1 MNLPGSGIAPRLS
14 SLVLL
19 MLLLQAGA
27 VMAAE
32 QFRMITLQYR
42 LARDV
47 LPVIEP
53 MVGINGSVRAID
65 NHLLISASPEQL
77 VQIETV
83 IARLDVM
90 RQNVRITVSHASDLQ
105 LQQRGAAVSGR
116 ASAGDV
122 EVVVPP
128 AVGDGVGLQVYDSNT
143 RSRDT
148 GTEFLTVLD
157 GEQAFIRVGQIVP
170 FTQRWILLTRRYAI
184 VQESVEFQDI
194 TTGFA
199 VRPHYIGDQVELEI
213 TPRIARWNQAG
224 FIDFEELSTIV
235 RVSPGEWFDLGST
248 MQAHDEVSQAI
259 LAGEQRAERRN
270 STLRIKVN

>member
-53 MVGINGSVRAID
+53 LVGPSGSVRAID
-65 NHLLISASPEQL
+65 NHLLITASPEQL
-77 VQIETV
+77 AQIETV
-83 IARLDVM
+83 IERLDVI
-90 RQNVRITVSHASDLQ
+90 RKNVRITVSHASDLQ

-184 VQESVEFQDI
+184 VQDSVEFQDI

-199 VRPHYIGDQVELEI
+199 VRPRYMGDQVELEI

-224 FIDFEELSTIV
+224 FIDFEELSTVV
-235 RVSPGEWFDLGST
+235 RVEPGEWFDLGST
-248 MQAHDEVSQAI
+248 MQDRDEVSYAI
-259 LAGEQRAERRN
+259 LAGEQRDERRN
-270 STLRIKVN
+270 TTLRIKVD

>member
-1 MNLPGSGIAPRLS
+1 MNLSGRRINPYVYRH
-14 SLVLL
+14 VLWL
-19 MLLLQAGA
+19 FLLLAGVA
-27 VMAAE
+27 MAAE

-42 LARDV
+42 MARDV

-53 MVGINGSVRAID
+53 LVGPGGSVRAID
-65 NHLLISASPEQL
+65 NHLLITASPEQL
-77 VQIETV
+77 AQIEAV
-83 IARLDVM
+83 IERMDVM
-90 RQNVRITVSHASDLQ
+90 RRNVRITVSHASDLQ
-105 LQQRGAAVSGR
+105 WQQRGAAVRGR
-116 ASAGDV
+116 VSAGDV

-143 RSRDT
+143 KSYGA

-157 GEQAFIRVGQIVP
+157 GEQAFIRVGQIIP

-184 VQESVEFQDI
+184 VQENVEFQDI

-199 VRPHYIGDQVELEI
+199 VRPRYMGDQVELEI

-248 MQAHDEVSQAI
+248 MQNRDEVSQAI
-259 LAGEQRAERRN
+259 LAGEQREERRN
-270 STLRIKVN
+270 STLRIKVD

>member
-1 MNLPGSGIAPRLS
+1 
-14 SLVLL
+14 
-19 MLLLQAGA
+19 
-27 VMAAE
+27 MAAE

-143 RSRDT
+143 RSHDT
-148 GTEFLTVLD
+148 GTEFLTVLE
-157 GEQAFIRVGQIVP
+157 GEQAFIRIGQIVP

-184 VQESVEFQDI
+184 VQDSVEFQDI

-199 VRPHYIGDQVELEI
+199 VRPRYMGDQVELEI

-224 FIDFEELSTIV
+224 FIDFEELSTGV
-235 RVSPGEWFDLGST
+235 RVEPGEWFDLGST
-248 MQAHDEVSQAI
+248 MQDRDEVSYAI
-259 LAGEQRAERRN
+259 LAGEQRDERRN
-270 STLRIKVN
+270 TTLRIKVD

>member
-1 MNLPGSGIAPRLS
+1 MNLSGSGVAPRLF
-14 SLVLL
+14 SLVLW

-53 MVGINGSVRAID
+53 MVGPGGSVRAID
-65 NHLLISASPEQL
+65 NHLFVTASPEQL
-77 VQIETV
+77 AQIETV
-83 IARLDVM
+83 IERLDVM
-90 RQNVRITVSHASDLQ
+90 RKNVRITVSHVFDVQ

-143 RSRDT
+143 RSHDA

-157 GEQAFIRVGQIVP
+157 GEQAFIRVGRIVP
-170 FTQRWILLTRRYAI
+170 YSRQWILLTRRYVSAQQSI
-184 VQESVEFQDI
+184 EFQDI

-213 TPRIARWNQAG
+213 TPRIARLNQAG
-224 FIDFEELSTIV
+224 FIDFEELSTVV
-235 RVSPGEWFDLGST
+235 RVEPGEWFDLGST
-248 MQAHDEVSQAI
+248 MQDRDEVSYAI
-259 LAGEQRAERRN
+259 LAGEQRDERRN
-270 STLRIKVN
+270 TTLRIKVD